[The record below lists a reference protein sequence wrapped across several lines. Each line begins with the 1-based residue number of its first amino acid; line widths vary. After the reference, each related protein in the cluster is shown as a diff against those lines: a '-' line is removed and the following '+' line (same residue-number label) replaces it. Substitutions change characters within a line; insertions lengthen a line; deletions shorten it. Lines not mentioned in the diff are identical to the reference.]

1 MSQRQP
7 DSTSRPARG
16 PGQIDP
22 RGPRFGAAVTSALL
36 LVAIFLALT
45 GPATTLSAGSS
56 TLTQLALDPG
66 FLALVAIAILFAW
79 SLVAPGSQPLQAVF
93 RSAVQPKLAPPEEW
107 EDARPP
113 RFAQGVGLA
122 VVGVGLV
129 LHLAGVPLALVIAGA
144 AAFIAAALNAT
155 VGFCLGCEIYLLL
168 VRVRVITP
176 KAPSAA

>member
-93 RSAVQPKLAPPEEW
+93 RSAVQPS
-107 EDARPP
+107 P
-113 RFAQGVGLA
+113 RSGRTRDRRDSHKGSALPSS
-122 VVGVGLV
+122 GLV
-129 LHLAGVPLALVIAGA
+129 SCSTWP
-144 AAFIAAALNAT
+144 
-155 VGFCLGCEIYLLL
+155 GC
-168 VRVRVITP
+168 RWH
-176 KAPSAA
+176 S